1 VRYCAAFLFY
11 FGLFCIISVYVGGK
25 KNSVA
30 RFTCGKS
37 KKSVAKKFLA
47 FARALGRIYTRVNSS
62 VWRHSR
68 KLDLYELAT
77 VTPVLFLSSYGNYF
91 SSKNSG
97 EQQKLYGNPVHI
109 HLFTSKTDIEMRGQ
123 KCNRK
128 VQGSNML
135 ALIMG

>member
-1 VRYCAAFLFY
+1 M
-11 FGLFCIISVYVGGK
+11 YVGGK
-25 KNSVA
+25 ENSLT

-37 KKSVAKKFLA
+37 RKVLQKSSSHLQE
-47 FARALGRIYTRVNSS
+47 RIYNRVHSS

-91 SSKNSG
+91 SHKNSG

-109 HLFTSKTDIEMRGQ
+109 HLFTSKTDIEMRVQ

-128 VQGSNML
+128 VQGSSML
-135 ALIMG
+135 ALMMG